1 MVPDDGRLILTVPRA
16 NDARVLASLE
26 ALIRDVVRSRSAQ
39 LELLV
44 REEVDAELARHVL
57 SVG

>member
-1 MVPDDGRLILTVPRA
+1 VPRA